1 MKDCPLNGGGL
12 KRSSH
17 CTCRCDVIA
26 SLRVGVLQVDFLN
39 SVIIDLQKKNDEL
52 QQRLDIMETGGQL
65 MNGASDSL
73 ELR

>member
-1 MKDCPLNGGGL
+1 MRHNL
-12 KRSSH
+12 KLIF
-17 CTCRCDVIA
+17 RCDVIA
-26 SLRVGVLQVDFLN
+26 SLRVRVLQVDFLN

-52 QQRLDIMETGGQL
+52 QQRLEIMETGGQL

>member
-1 MKDCPLNGGGL
+1 M
-12 KRSSH
+12 R
-17 CTCRCDVIA
+17 
-26 SLRVGVLQVDFLN
+26 VLQVDFLN

-73 ELR
+73 ELRWAYGDWRNLVELEDLDGASNL